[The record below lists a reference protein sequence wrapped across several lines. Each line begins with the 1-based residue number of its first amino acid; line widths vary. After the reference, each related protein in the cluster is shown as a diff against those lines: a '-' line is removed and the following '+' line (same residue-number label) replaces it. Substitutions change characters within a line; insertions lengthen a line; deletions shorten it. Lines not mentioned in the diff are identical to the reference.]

1 MRDYHLEVDN
11 KIWIYGVG
19 FIIIIFIYIY
29 LKKKKDN
36 ACTEVTHVIV
46 WEKNDK

>member
-29 LKKKKDN
+29 FKKKKKKG
-36 ACTEVTHVIV
+36 
-46 WEKNDK
+46 EKKGNRRKL